1 MKFKSIRGRL
11 TFYIIMVILI
21 LTSLRIGMIYF
32 VKSNKMIEEMTDNIN
47 TLVDIGSNS
56 VKRPLWDFDLK
67 NIEDIADTLI
77 MNEDVAEII
86 ITDQNGIVI
95 VKKTKLYE
103 DHIENFLS
111 RTRQIFFNNQH
122 IGNITISFTDKF
134 YEQQKKNDIL
144 YEIFLGLL
152 EISVLGWIVLWISS
166 RITKP
171 LAKLTMVADNIASG
185 NLENELQ
192 VKTNDE
198 IGALE
203 NTILSMQN
211 QLKAH
216 ISEIEM
222 NHDEIQAFY
231 EETTAM
237 NEELEHLVNTLDQN
251 YQETIMA
258 LANAIEASDAYTRGH
273 CERVQKYSLLIA
285 EQIGMGTRDKRNIHM
300 AAILHDI
307 GKIGVPM
314 EILNKDTPLTPE
326 EFTAIKMHSDIGYQI
341 MKDIEFLSESAQI
354 VLQHHERYDGK
365 GYNNGISGEAI
376 LESAR
381 IISIADAY
389 DAMTSS
395 RAYRKTPLT
404 REQAINELIKGKG
417 TQFDGRLVEAFLE
430 VLSLEAKVRYESLE
444 NS

>member
-1 MKFKSIRGRL
+1 MRFKSIRGRL
-11 TFYIIMVILI
+11 TFYIILVILI
-21 LTSLRIGMIYF
+21 LSSLRIGMIYF
-32 VKSNKMIEEMTDNIN
+32 VKSQKMIETMTENIN

-56 VKRPLWDFDLK
+56 IKRPLWDFDL
-67 NIEDIADTLI
+67 NNVEDIANTLI
-77 MNEDVAEII
+77 MNEDVAEIV
-86 ITDQNGIVI
+86 ITDQKGVVI
-95 VKKTKLYE
+95 VQKTKLYNE
-103 DHIENFLS
+103 HTRDFLS
-111 RTRQIFFNNQH
+111 RSRQIFFNNQH

-134 YEQQKKNDIL
+134 YKQQKQVDIL

-152 EISVLGWIVLWISS
+152 EISFLGWIVLWISS

-171 LAKLTMVADNIASG
+171 LLNLTVVADNIANG
-185 NLENELQ
+185 NLENELI
-192 VKTNDE
+192 VNTKDE
-198 IGALE
+198 IGTLE
-203 NTILSMQN
+203 NTIIAMQN

-216 ISEIEM
+216 INEIEM
-222 NHDEIQAFY
+222 NHNEIQAFY

-237 NEELEHLVNTLDQN
+237 NEELEHLVSTLDQN

-273 CERVQKYSLLIA
+273 CERVQKYALLIA
-285 EQIGMGTRDKRNIHM
+285 EEIGMSTRERRNIHM

-314 EILNKDTPLTPE
+314 DILNKDTPLTKE
-326 EFTAIKMHSDIGYQI
+326 EFDAIKKHSDIGYQI

-354 VLQHHERYDGK
+354 VLQHHERFDGN
-365 GYNNGISGEAI
+365 GYNNGISGDSI
-376 LESAR
+376 LLSAR

-404 REQAINELIKGKG
+404 REQAISELIRGKG
-417 TQFDGRLVEAFLE
+417 TQFDGKLVDAFLD
-430 VLSLEAKVRYESLE
+430 VLSSET
-444 NS
+444 

>member
-1 MKFKSIRGRL
+1 MRFKSIRGRL
-11 TFYIIMVILI
+11 TFYIILVILI
-21 LTSLRIGMIYF
+21 LSSLRIGMIYF
-32 VKSNKMIEEMTDNIN
+32 VKSQKMIETMTENIN

-56 VKRPLWDFDLK
+56 IKRPLWDFDL
-67 NIEDIADTLI
+67 NNVEDIANTLI
-77 MNEDVAEII
+77 MNEDVAEIV
-86 ITDQNGIVI
+86 ITDQKGVVI
-95 VKKTKLYE
+95 VQKTKLYDE
-103 DHIENFLS
+103 HTRDFLS
-111 RTRQIFFNNQH
+111 RSRQIFFNNQH

-134 YEQQKKNDIL
+134 YKQQKQVDIL

-152 EISVLGWIVLWISS
+152 EISFLGWIVLWISS

-171 LAKLTMVADNIASG
+171 LLNLTVVADNIANG
-185 NLENELQ
+185 NLENELI
-192 VKTNDE
+192 VNTKDE
-198 IGALE
+198 IGTLE
-203 NTILSMQN
+203 NTIIAMQN

-216 ISEIEM
+216 INEIEM
-222 NHDEIQAFY
+222 NHNEIQAFY

-237 NEELEHLVNTLDQN
+237 NEELEHLVSTLDQN

-273 CERVQKYSLLIA
+273 CERVQKYAILIA
-285 EQIGMGTRDKRNIHM
+285 EEIGMTTRERRNIHM

-314 EILNKDTPLTPE
+314 DILNKDTPLTKE
-326 EFTAIKMHSDIGYQI
+326 EFDAIKKHSDIGYQI

-354 VLQHHERYDGK
+354 VLQHHERFDGN
-365 GYNNGISGEAI
+365 GYNNGISGDSI
-376 LESAR
+376 LLSAR

-404 REQAINELIKGKG
+404 REQAISELIRGKG
-417 TQFDGRLVEAFLE
+417 TQFDGKLVDAFLD
-430 VLSLEAKVRYESLE
+430 VLSSET
-444 NS
+444 

>member
-1 MKFKSIRGRL
+1 MRFKSIRGRL
-11 TFYIIMVILI
+11 TFYIILVILI

-32 VKSNKMIEEMTDNIN
+32 VKSQKMIETMTENIN

-56 VKRPLWDFDLK
+56 IKRPLWDFDL
-67 NIEDIADTLI
+67 NNVEDIANTLI

-86 ITDQNGIVI
+86 ITDQKGVVI
-95 VKKTKLYE
+95 VQKTKLYDE
-103 DHIENFLS
+103 HTRDFLS
-111 RTRQIFFNNQH
+111 RSRQIFFNNQH

-134 YEQQKKNDIL
+134 YNQQKQIDIL

-152 EISVLGWIVLWISS
+152 EISFLGWIVLWISS

-171 LAKLTMVADNIASG
+171 LIKLTLVADNIANG
-185 NLENELQ
+185 NLENQLI
-192 VKTNDE
+192 VNTKDE
-198 IGALE
+198 IGTLE
-203 NTILSMQN
+203 NTIIAMQN

-216 ISEIEM
+216 INEIEM
-222 NHDEIQAFY
+222 NHNEIQAFY

-237 NEELEHLVNTLDQN
+237 NEELEHLVSTLDQN

-273 CERVQKYSLLIA
+273 CERVQKYALLIA
-285 EQIGMGTRDKRNIHM
+285 EEIGMSTREKRNIHM

-314 EILNKDTPLTPE
+314 DILNKDTPLTKD
-326 EFTAIKMHSDIGYQI
+326 EFDAIKKHSDIGYQI

-354 VLQHHERYDGK
+354 VLQHHERFDGN
-365 GYNNGISGEAI
+365 GYNNGISGDSI
-376 LESAR
+376 LISAR

-404 REQAINELIKGKG
+404 REQAIGELIKGKG
-417 TQFDGRLVEAFLE
+417 TQFDGKLVDAFLD
-430 VLSLEAKVRYESLE
+430 VLNSES
-444 NS
+444 

>member
-1 MKFKSIRGRL
+1 MRFKSIRGRL
-11 TFYIIMVILI
+11 TFYIILVILI
-21 LTSLRIGMIYF
+21 LSSLRIGMIYF
-32 VKSNKMIEEMTDNIN
+32 VKSQKMIETMTENIN

-56 VKRPLWDFDLK
+56 IKRPLWDFDL
-67 NIEDIADTLI
+67 NNVEDIANTLI
-77 MNEDVAEII
+77 MNEDVAEIV
-86 ITDQNGIVI
+86 ITDQKGVVI
-95 VKKTKLYE
+95 VQKTKLYDE
-103 DHIENFLS
+103 HTRDFLS
-111 RTRQIFFNNQH
+111 RSRQIFFNNQH

-134 YEQQKKNDIL
+134 YKQQKQVDIL

-152 EISVLGWIVLWISS
+152 EISFLGWIVLWISS

-171 LAKLTMVADNIASG
+171 LLNLTVVADNIANG
-185 NLENELQ
+185 NLENELI
-192 VKTNDE
+192 VNTKDE
-198 IGALE
+198 IGTLE
-203 NTILSMQN
+203 NTIIAMQN

-216 ISEIEM
+216 INEIEM
-222 NHDEIQAFY
+222 NHNEIQAFY

-237 NEELEHLVNTLDQN
+237 NEELEHLVSTLDQN

-273 CERVQKYSLLIA
+273 CERVQKYALLIA
-285 EQIGMGTRDKRNIHM
+285 EEIGMSTRERRNIHM

-314 EILNKDTPLTPE
+314 DILNKDTPLTKE
-326 EFTAIKMHSDIGYQI
+326 EFDAIKKHSDIGYQI

-354 VLQHHERYDGK
+354 VLQHHERFDGN
-365 GYNNGISGEAI
+365 GYNNGISGDSI
-376 LESAR
+376 LLSAR

-404 REQAINELIKGKG
+404 REQAISELIRGKG
-417 TQFDGRLVEAFLE
+417 TQFDGKLVDAFLD
-430 VLSLEAKVRYESLE
+430 VLSSET
-444 NS
+444 